1 MVFKST
7 LLVCLAAASVTAFA
21 DTQPISNMQDST
33 ALSFRHVN
41 FSRPDEVA
49 ALYRNIRYAAERVCG
64 PSNVPGFHFDSPK
77 YAQCYDKAVNDAVTS
92 VGRPELTA
100 YYQEQV
106 GNSRR
111 LASQ

>member
-21 DTQPISNMQDST
+21 DPQPVSNMQEST

-49 ALYRNIRYAAERVCG
+49 TLYRNIRYAAERVCG

-77 YAQCYDKAVNDAVTS
+77 YAQCYDRAVNDASCSSVKSAPGTGTS
-92 VGRPELTA
+92 VVSANGTRTRSP
-100 YYQEQV
+100 
-106 GNSRR
+106 
-111 LASQ
+111 